1 MLAEALHRG
10 CMHDDLLLVSTLL
23 NQQDVNVDGKDKQGR
38 TALHLAASESNHLI
52 AQLLL
57 QHGASTTVLS
67 NYGQIPLDCASDSEM
82 ILLLA
87 RYMVKEGNE
96 QLLREKLDQMKKPK
110 KIKQKINKEIQKF
123 PPEKRILPALTG
135 FLSKLKLMDV
145 LNMRECDSA
154 ESSLENTSDASIYD
168 SGYIGMDVEVSTSI
182 DNLESSKSSSVTD
195 INGKES
201 RTSKERRKTS
211 PLTQKEL
218 IDSLRSKELSE
229 IKNQPKQTIIRR
241 KTHPTRN
248 ASTLTPKVDKPKT
261 KKQVRFTSEV
271 LLDLAIVDDEFVEAC
286 HLIKTTNMD
295 INRPGPNGL
304 TPLHRAA
311 IEGSYDCL
319 QLLIDQGAEVNLSD
333 EHGWTP
339 LHDAVYHG
347 NISCVGALLKAGAN
361 VNILTHDMY
370 SILELADTED
380 MLFLVGRALV
390 LYEFGLVADIGED
403 VVVNISNR
411 ESCV

>member
-1 MLAEALHRG
+1 MLGEALHKG
-10 CMHDDLLLVSTLL
+10 CTQDDLLFVSTLL
-23 NQQDVNVDGKDKQGR
+23 NQQDINIDGKDKQGR
-38 TALHLAASESNHLI
+38 TALHLAAGDSNHLM

-57 QHGASTTVLS
+57 QHGASTTVVS
-67 NYGQIPLDCASDSEM
+67 NSGRIPLDCASDGEM

-96 QLLREKLDQMKKPK
+96 QLLQEKLEHMNKPK
-110 KIKQKINKEIQKF
+110 KIKQKINKQIQKF

-145 LNMRECDSA
+145 MNIKECDSA
-154 ESSLENTSDASIYD
+154 KSSLTNVSDASIYD
-168 SGYIGMDVEVSTSI
+168 SGYMGMDVEASSV
-182 DNLESSKSSSVTD
+182 NHLESK
-195 INGKES
+195 
-201 RTSKERRKTS
+201 RTSATPEIIDKERRKTS
-211 PLTQKEL
+211 PITKKEL
-218 IDSLRSKELSE
+218 NSIESLRNKDLRET
-229 IKNQPKQTIIRR
+229 KQQPKKSTIVRR
-241 KTHPTRN
+241 QTHPTQN
-248 ASTLTPKVDKPKT
+248 ASILRSNNANTQT
-261 KKQVRFTSEV
+261 KKQVRFSSEV
-271 LLDLAIVDDEFVEAC
+271 LLDLAIVNDEFVETC
-286 HLIKTTNMD
+286 HLIKTTGVD

-319 QLLIDQGAEVNLSD
+319 QLLIDQGAEVNLCD

-347 NISCVGALLKAGAN
+347 NISCVAALLKAGAN
-361 VNILTHDMY
+361 VNILTHNMY

-390 LYEFGLVADIGED
+390 LYEFGLVAHIGEE
-403 VVVNISNR
+403 VVLNISDR